1 MKIGLTGGIAC
12 GKSTV
17 SDMLVKYGARLIDA
31 DQVAR
36 EIVAPHHAVWHQ
48 IVEHFGADIV
58 LPSGQLD
65 RKKLGTLIFQ
75 NPEARQYLN
84 DLMHPPIRALIRSRI
99 EAYAHTDP
107 EQLIV
112 VAIPL
117 LYESGLEPDYDEVMV
132 VYVPPIQ
139 QMERLMARDQLTLDQ
154 AQQRIQA
161 QMPIDLKKERADSV
175 IDNQGSLADTEKQ
188 VVDWLTRKGFI

>member
-1 MKIGLTGGIAC
+1 MKIGLTGGIAS

-75 NPEARQYLN
+75 NPKARQYLN

-154 AQQRIQA
+154 AEQRIQA